1 MQKTFLTIGAS
12 AAGLAVIL
20 GAFGAH
26 ALKEKI
32 APEQIQIFET
42 GIRYQMYHAFALI
55 IVGILF
61 EKFGSS
67 LLNTSGY
74 FFITGMIFFSGSLYL
89 LALRS
94 MIGME
99 MKSLGPITPLGGL
112 CLISGWI
119 LLIIS
124 IIKK

>member
-1 MQKTFLTIGAS
+1 RFQSYLCRRMFSLVMLNTFLSIGAS
-12 AAGLAVIL
+12 AAVLAVIL

-94 MIGME
+94 
-99 MKSLGPITPLGGL
+99 
-112 CLISGWI
+112 
-119 LLIIS
+119 
-124 IIKK
+124 